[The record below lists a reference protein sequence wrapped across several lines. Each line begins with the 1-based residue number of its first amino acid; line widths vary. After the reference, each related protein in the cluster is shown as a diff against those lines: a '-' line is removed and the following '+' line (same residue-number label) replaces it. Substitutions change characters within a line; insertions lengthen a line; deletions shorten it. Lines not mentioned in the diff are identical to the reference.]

1 MPEPT
6 GAAPEAG
13 DPDAPTSN
21 TPYGADWVGIDTK
34 SMKAKRE
41 AQRQRER
48 EAVAAEQARLKREE
62 EEILS
67 SFTRDDDESGT
78 TAPPIA
84 QASQEVSEPLPK
96 KRSEPSALVEQL
108 HIENLRSFAG
118 AHDVTLAPI
127 TLIYGPNSA
136 GKSTVI
142 KALRL
147 LMQVIDSGRHNALRP
162 WDAAFSES
170 SARSLMT
177 YAEPDPDD
185 PSGYR
190 WRSPLVLGIDFK
202 AHDGRRAHAEL
213 GYDLN
218 PVGSIDVH
226 TTSFASLNAG
236 PAIRKRFTPENFTD
250 DHDPF
255 HPADFG
261 ESQLASFIVEESEDG
276 VEWSRA
282 TRLVDAELFGHP
294 DRKLQAELFEMAFL
308 LRYLGPHRGAPGK
321 AYDPVSGAFNS
332 GWFDGY
338 RKPRRSGF
346 SEFDLLNQM
355 MAQLEIPYEFEED
368 PLWRLRNPHKRKWTM
383 KDVRSGAPVDLDQVG
398 YGVSQLLPVIDVC
411 VHAERQIICVEEPEL
426 HLHPRLQ
433 ARLGNLFATAA
444 VLGRNQVIVET
455 HSEAILLR
463 LRRLI
468 RGGKLRPDDVAVVY
482 VDNTAAEGASVR
494 RLRLGDR
501 GELLDPWPT
510 GFFDDGLADILGITA

>member
-1 MPEPT
+1 MPDRT
-6 GAAPEAG
+6 GAAPESG
-13 DPDAPTSN
+13 DPNAPLSKV
-21 TPYGADWVGIDTK
+21 PYGADWIGINTR
-34 SMKAKRE
+34 SMKTKRD

-67 SFTRDDDESGT
+67 SFANDEANGAAPRAAHTSREE
-78 TAPPIA
+78 TAPP
-84 QASQEVSEPLPK
+84 SKRVSEPNP
-96 KRSEPSALVEQL
+96 LVEQL

-118 AHDVTLAPI
+118 AHDVALAPI

-147 LMQVIDSGRHNALRP
+147 LMQVVDSGRYDALRP

-190 WRSPLVLGIDFK
+190 WRSPLVLGVDFK
-202 AHDGRRAHAEL
+202 AQDGRRAHAEL
-213 GYDLN
+213 EYDLN

-226 TTSFASLNAG
+226 TTSFGPLGAG
-236 PAIRKRFTPENFTD
+236 PISRKRFTPENFDD

-261 ESQLASFIVEESEDG
+261 ESQLTTFIVEEGEDG
-276 VEWSRA
+276 AEWSRE
-282 TRLVDAELFGHP
+282 TKLVDPKLFGGA

-321 AYDPVSGAFNS
+321 AYDPDSGAFNS

-338 RKPRRSGF
+338 RKPRRPGF

-355 MAQLEIPYEFEED
+355 LAQLEIPYEFEED
-368 PLWRLRNPHKRKWTM
+368 PLWKLRNPHQQKWTL
-383 KDVRSGAPVDLDQVG
+383 KDTRSGTPVDLDQVG
-398 YGVSQLLPVIDVC
+398 YGVSQLLPVVDVC
-411 VHAERQIICVEEPEL
+411 VHAERQIICIEEPEL

-444 VLGRNQVIVET
+444 VMGRNQVIVET

-463 LRRLI
+463 VRRLI
-468 RGGKLRPDDVAVVY
+468 RGGRLRPDDVAVIY
-482 VDNTAAEGASVR
+482 VDNTASEGASVR

>member
-1 MPEPT
+1 MPDPT
-6 GAAPEAG
+6 GVAPESS
-13 DPDAPTSN
+13 DPSSRLSN
-21 TPYGADWVGIDTK
+21 PQYGADWIGIDAGSMRTK
-34 SMKAKRE
+34 RQ

-48 EAVAAEQARLKREE
+48 DAVAAEKARLKREE
-62 EEILS
+62 EEILT
-67 SFTRDDDESGT
+67 SFGDDEVVAAAPSTTRIARETRD
-78 TAPPIA
+78 
-84 QASQEVSEPLPK
+84 PLLEQ
-96 KRSEPSALVEQL
+96 RSEPSALVEQL

-118 AHDVTLAPI
+118 PHDVSLAPI

-147 LMQVIDSGRHNALRP
+147 LMQVVDSGRYDALRP

-170 SARSLMT
+170 SARSLLT
-177 YAEPDPDD
+177 YTEPDPDD
-185 PSGYR
+185 PSGHQ
-190 WRSPLVLGIDFK
+190 WRSPLVLGVDFK
-202 AHDGRRAHAEL
+202 GQDGRRAHAEL

-226 TTSFASLNAG
+226 TTSFAPFDAEQV
-236 PAIRKRFTPENFTD
+236 ARKRFTPENFTD

-261 ESQLASFIVEESEDG
+261 EPQLASFVVEKTEDG
-276 VEWSRA
+276 EAWSRV
-282 TRLVDAELFGHP
+282 TKLIDAELFGHA
-294 DRKLQAELFEMAFL
+294 DRPLQAELFEMAFL

-338 RKPRRSGF
+338 RKPVRPGF

-355 MAQLEIPYEFEED
+355 LTQLEIPYEFEED
-368 PLWRLRNPHKRKWTM
+368 PLWKLRNPHKRKWIL

-411 VHAERQIICVEEPEL
+411 VHAERQIICIEEPEL

-444 VLGRNQVIVET
+444 VAGANQVIVET

-468 RGGKLRPDDVAVVY
+468 RGGQLRPDDVAVIY
-482 VDNTAAEGASVR
+482 VDNTAANGASVR
-494 RLRLGDR
+494 RLRLGDQ

>member
-1 MPEPT
+1 MPDPT
-6 GAAPEAG
+6 GTAPESG
-13 DPDAPTSN
+13 DPNAPLSN
-21 TPYGADWVGIDTK
+21 VPYGADWIGIDTR
-34 SMKAKRE
+34 SMKTKRDT
-41 AQRQRER
+41 QRQRER

-67 SFTRDDDESGT
+67 SFANDEADAATPRVAHASREE
-78 TAPPIA
+78 TAPPPKR
-84 QASQEVSEPLPK
+84 VSEPNP
-96 KRSEPSALVEQL
+96 LVEQL
-108 HIENLRSFAG
+108 HIENLRSFGG

-147 LMQVIDSGRHNALRP
+147 LMQVVDSGRYDALRP
-162 WDAAFSES
+162 WDTAFSES

-185 PSGYR
+185 PSGYQ
-190 WRSPLVLGIDFK
+190 WRSPLVLGVDFK
-202 AHDGRRAHAEL
+202 AQDGRRAHAEL
-213 GYDLN
+213 EYGLN

-226 TTSFASLNAG
+226 TTSFG
-236 PAIRKRFTPENFTD
+236 PLDTGPMTRKRFTPENFDD

-261 ESQLASFIVEESEDG
+261 QSQLTTFIVEESEDG
-276 VEWSRA
+276 AEWSRE
-282 TRLVDAELFGHP
+282 TKLIDAELFGRA

-308 LRYLGPHRGAPGK
+308 LRHLGPHRGAPGK
-321 AYDPVSGAFNS
+321 AYDPDSGAFNS

-338 RKPRRSGF
+338 RKPRRPGF

-355 MAQLEIPYEFEED
+355 LAQLEIPYEFEED
-368 PLWRLRNPHKRKWTM
+368 PLWKLRNPHQQKWTL
-383 KDVRSGAPVDLDQVG
+383 KDTRSGTPVDLDQVG

-411 VHAERQIICVEEPEL
+411 VHAERQIICIEEPEL

-444 VLGRNQVIVET
+444 VMGRNQVIVET
-455 HSEAILLR
+455 HSEAVLLR

-468 RGGKLRPDDVAVVY
+468 RGGKLRPDDVAVIY

-494 RLRLGDR
+494 RLRLGDH

-510 GFFDDGLADILGITA
+510 GFFDDGLADILGITV

>member
-1 MPEPT
+1 MPDPIGT
-6 GAAPEAG
+6 APESSN
-13 DPDAPTSN
+13 PDAPLSN
-21 TPYGADWVGIDTK
+21 VQYGADWVGIDTR
-34 SMKAKRE
+34 SMRAKRD
-41 AQRQRER
+41 AQRQRES
-48 EAVAAEQARLKREE
+48 ETVAAERARLKREE

-67 SFTRDDDESGT
+67 SFANDEADALPPRVAPTSHDES
-78 TAPPIA
+78 APPP
-84 QASQEVSEPLPK
+84 QQVSEPSP
-96 KRSEPSALVEQL
+96 LVERL

-118 AHDVTLAPI
+118 AHDITLAPI

-147 LMQVIDSGRHNALRP
+147 LMQVVDSGRFDALRP

-185 PSGYR
+185 PSGYQ
-190 WRSPLVLGIDFK
+190 WRSPLALGVDFK
-202 AHDGRRAHAEL
+202 AQDGRRAHARLE
-213 GYDLN
+213 YDLN

-226 TTSFASLNAG
+226 TTSFGPLDAG
-236 PAIRKRFTPENFTD
+236 PMIRKRFTPENFDD

-261 ESQLASFIVEESEDG
+261 ESHLATFIVEEGEEG
-276 VEWSRA
+276 EAWSRE
-282 TRLVDAELFGHP
+282 TKLVDAELFGHA

-338 RKPRRSGF
+338 RKPRRPGF

-355 MAQLEIPYEFEED
+355 LAQLEIPYEFEED
-368 PLWRLRNPHKRKWTM
+368 PLWKLRNPHQQKWTL
-383 KDVRSGAPVDLDQVG
+383 KDARSGAPVDLNQVG

-411 VHAERQIICVEEPEL
+411 VHAERQIIGIEEPEL

-444 VLGRNQVIVET
+444 VMGRNQVIVET

-468 RGGKLRPDDVAVVY
+468 RGGKLRPDAVAVIY

-510 GFFDDGLADILGITA
+510 GFFDDGLADILGITS